1 MLMLGFKQ
9 CNLGINKEKKKE
21 RKSKDQAWK
30 LLCMEIREIKKNL
43 LHLLLY
49 RRLKNA
55 EEEVSIER
63 QNERSS
69 LREMVIGLL

>member
-1 MLMLGFKQ
+1 
-9 CNLGINKEKKKE
+9 
-21 RKSKDQAWK
+21 
-30 LLCMEIREIKKNL
+30 MEIREIKKNL